1 MAETNGTAEK
11 KRITPRTIIIRT
23 IIGLLLLVA
32 AYFGGKKIYYELHH
46 ESTDNAQIDAQLV
59 PILPRVS
66 GYVKTLYPEDYATV
80 KKDSLLVEIDD
91 ADLQLQLEEM
101 KADLAQAQTDIANAQ
116 ASIVNADASLAETK
130 SNLDVAQTRKDKAH
144 SDYTRDESLYHDG
157 AITKKQLDD
166 SKSVVDVADRQFESS
181 KNDVNVAQTR
191 LGVINAQLKKADAII
206 KVKQVAIDQQLLKI
220 SYCKICATS
229 NGQIGKRNVEVGQF
243 VQAGTPLFTIIDDE
257 NYWVIANFKETQ
269 IHHMKPGDK
278 AEINFDAYPGLVLT
292 GKIIA
297 FSDATGAKFSLL
309 PPDNSTGNFVKI
321 TQRIPVK
328 IEIDDA
334 AKYKDKL
341 HAGMS
346 LDVSVAY

>member
-1 MAETNGTAEK
+1 MAETTTEETKTGTK
-11 KRITPRTIIIRT
+11 TIIIRV
-23 IIGLLLLVA
+23 ILGLVLLTA
-32 AYFGGKKIYYELHH
+32 AYFGGKKIYFELHH
-46 ESTDNAQIDAQLV
+46 ESTDNAQVEAKLV

-66 GYVKTLYPEDYATV
+66 GYVKALYPEDYATV

-101 KADLAQAQTDIANAQ
+101 KADLVQAQTDIGNAQ

-130 SNLDVAQTRKDKAH
+130 SNLEVAQTRKDKAH
-144 SDYTRDESLYHDG
+144 TDYTRDQSLYHDG

-166 SKSVVDVADRQFESS
+166 SKSNVDVADQQYEST
-181 KNDVNVAQTR
+181 KNGVNVAQTR
-191 LGVINAQLKKADAII
+191 LGVINSQLKKADAII
-206 KVKQVAIDQQLLKI
+206 KVKQVTIEQQLLKI
-220 SYCKICATS
+220 SYCKIYATS
-229 NGQIGKRNVEVGQF
+229 NGQIGKRNVDIGQF

-257 NYWVIANFKETQ
+257 DYWVVANFKETQ
-269 IHHMKPGDK
+269 IHHMKMGDEV
-278 AEINFDAYPGLVLT
+278 EIKFDAYPDLT
-292 GKIIA
+292 LKGKIIA

-309 PPDNSTGNFVKI
+309 PPDNATGNFVKV

-328 IEIDDA
+328 IEIEDA

>member
-1 MAETNGTAEK
+1 MEETNAKEK
-11 KRITPRTIIIRT
+11 TGAKTIVVRV
-23 IIGLLLLVA
+23 IIGLVLAVA
-32 AYFGGKKIYYELHH
+32 LFFGGKKIMYELHH
-46 ESTDNAQIDAQLV
+46 ESTDNAQVEAKLV

-66 GYVKTLYPEDYATV
+66 GYVKALYPEDYATV
-80 KKDSLLVEIDD
+80 KKDSLLVELDD
-91 ADLQLQLEEM
+91 ADLQLKLEEM
-101 KADLAQAQTDIANAQ
+101 KADLVQAQTDIGNAQ
-116 ASIVNADASLAETK
+116 ASIVNAEASLAETK
-130 SNLDVAQTRKDKAH
+130 SNLEVAQTRKDKAH
-144 SDYTRDESLYHDG
+144 TDYARDQNLYHDG

-166 SKSVVDVADRQFESS
+166 SKSNVDVVDRQYESS

-220 SYCKICATS
+220 SYTKIYATS
-229 NGQIGKRNVEVGQF
+229 NGQIGKRNVDLGQF

-257 NYWVIANFKETQ
+257 DYWVVANFKETQ
-269 IHHMKPGDK
+269 IHHMKLGD
-278 AEINFDAYPGLVLT
+278 AVEIKIDAYPDLVLK

-309 PPDNSTGNFVKI
+309 PPDNATGNFVKV

-328 IEIDDA
+328 IEIEDA

>member
-1 MAETNGTAEK
+1 MAETNEVAEK
-11 KRITPRTIIIRT
+11 KNGARTIIIR
-23 IIGLLLLVA
+23 IIMVLVLCVGI
-32 AYFGGKKIYYELHH
+32 YFGGKKIYYELHH
-46 ESTDNAQIDAQLV
+46 ESTDNAQIEATLV

-66 GYVKTLYPEDYATV
+66 GYVKALYPQDYSTV

-91 ADLQLQLEEM
+91 ADLQLQLQEM
-101 KADLAQAQTDIANAQ
+101 QADLAQAQTDIANAQ
-116 ASIVNADASLAETK
+116 ASIVNAEASLAETK
-130 SNLDVAQTRKDKAH
+130 SNLEVAETRKEKAH
-144 SDYTRDESLYHDG
+144 TDYARDQSLFHDG

-166 SKSVVDVADRQFESS
+166 SKSAVDVADHQYESS
-181 KNDVNVAQTR
+181 KNDVRVAETR

-206 KVKQVAIDQQLLKI
+206 KVKQVSIEQQQLKI
-220 SYCKICATS
+220 SYCKIYATS
-229 NGQIGKRNVEVGQF
+229 NGQIGKRNVDIGQF
-243 VQAGTPLFTIIDDE
+243 VQAGAPLFTIIDDE
-257 NYWVIANFKETQ
+257 DYWVVANFKETQ
-269 IHHMKPGDK
+269 IHHMKLGDEV
-278 AEINFDAYPGLVLT
+278 EISFDAYPGMVVK

-309 PPDNSTGNFVKI
+309 PPDNATGNFVKV

-328 IEIDDA
+328 IEIEDM

>member
-1 MAETNGTAEK
+1 MAETNEVASKTSAK
-11 KRITPRTIIIRT
+11 TIIVRV
-23 IIGLLLLVA
+23 IILLVLCVVG
-32 AYFGGKKIYYELHH
+32 YFGGKKIFYELHH
-46 ESTDNAQIDAQLV
+46 ESTDNAQIEATLV

-66 GYVKTLYPEDYATV
+66 GYVKALYPQDYATV
-80 KKDSLLVEIDD
+80 QKDSLLVEIDD
-91 ADLQLQLEEM
+91 ADLQLQLQEM
-101 KADLAQAQTDIANAQ
+101 EADLAQAQTDIGNAQ

-130 SNLDVAQTRKDKAH
+130 SNLEVAESRKEKAH
-144 SDYTRDESLYHDG
+144 TDYARDQSLFHDG

-166 SKSVVDVADRQFESS
+166 SKTLLDIADRQYESS

-206 KVKQVAIDQQLLKI
+206 TVKKAGIAQQQLKLSYTKI
-220 SYCKICATS
+220 YATS
-229 NGQIGKRNVEVGQF
+229 NGQIGKRNVDVGQY
-243 VQAGTPLFTIIDDE
+243 VQAGTPLFTIIDDS
-257 NYWVIANFKETQ
+257 NYWVVANFKETQ
-269 IHHMKPGDK
+269 IHHMKMGD
-278 AEINFDAYPGLVLT
+278 EVEVNIDAYPGLVLK
-292 GKIIA
+292 GKIVS

-309 PPDNSTGNFVKI
+309 PPDNATGNFVKV

-328 IEIDDA
+328 IALEDM